1 MSNIVVAS
9 ATHIDPKR
17 LRLYEY
23 LKVRTAEEREKYAR
37 VAKQVN
43 DVVKIYFDEF
53 PELHSRVKHLRREIR
68 FATKGVLSD
77 VISDESYAT
86 TGGTERL
93 HSAQQHLLSRAYK
106 FVANIVHPDKPK
118 GDLNL
123 FHQVQRA
130 YDLGDLTFLT
140 ELYIRLEKE
149 HDPRWRQYEGIEF
162 WKRELERPRV
172 SLKILQTSPEFS
184 IVRLHASG
192 NTINAKKLAEVRLNE
207 LAYALWQELQY
218 ILSPESLNHT
228 PKEPMT
234 EPTQDT
240 GILAPEGFAAHFV
253 AVEYTTGPDGLFAG
267 DFKAT
272 RHSTGKYNPE
282 LKDANKVRDLLS
294 YDLTTAIGI
303 ASRLSARTFKTDP
316 TKRLKANTTYEIVIR
331 AGVKKAT
338 GELATAVKSV
348 AIVTE
353 LSRTELEQDDPQSRL
368 IRGAGRF
375 LTQAFANVK
384 NPPALVQKSEVVDE

>member
-1 MSNIVVAS
+1 MSNIVVAD
-9 ATHIDPKR
+9 ATIIDPQR
-17 LRLYEY
+17 LRLYES
-23 LKVRTAEEREKYAR
+23 LKSQTAVAREKYAR
-37 VAKQVN
+37 IANQVN
-43 DVVKIYFDEF
+43 EVVKIYFDEF
-53 PELHSRVKHLRREIR
+53 PELHARVKHLRREIR
-68 FATKGVLSD
+68 YATKGVLSD
-77 VISDESYAT
+77 VISDDSYAT
-86 TGGTERL
+86 TGGTEQL
-93 HSAQQHLLSRAYK
+93 HSAQKHIIARAYK
-106 FVANIVHPDKPK
+106 YVANIVHPDKPR

-123 FHQVQRA
+123 FLQVQRA

-140 ELYIRLEKE
+140 ELFIRLENE
-149 HDPRWRQYEGIEF
+149 PDPRWRQYEGIEF
-162 WKRELERPRV
+162 WKRELERPKV

-192 NTINAKKLAEVRLNE
+192 NTLGAKRLAEVRLNE
-207 LAYALWQELQY
+207 LAYALWQELQSV
-218 ILSPESLNHT
+218 LSPDSLN
-228 PKEPMT
+228 PKENMN
-234 EPTQDT
+234 EPTKDT

-316 TKRLKANTTYEIVIR
+316 TKRLKPNTTYEIVIR
-331 AGVKKAT
+331 AGIKKAT
-338 GELATAVKSV
+338 GELATTVKSV
-348 AIVTE
+348 AIVNDV
-353 LSRTELEQDDPQSRL
+353 SRTELEQDDPQSRL